1 MASAPP
7 TADAAKAIKSGDTV
21 DVTVAGQYPLSG
33 SVGYVL
39 TEEKTI
45 QVVINSPRGRW
56 SLLLPDTWIVPRND
70 HWHVQIP

>member
-1 MASAPP
+1 MALASASEV
-7 TADAAKAIKSGDTV
+7 ADVVKSGESV
-21 DVTVAGQYPLSG
+21 EVTVAGQYPLSG

-56 SLLLPDTWIVPRND
+56 SLLVPDTWVVRRNGA
-70 HWHVQIP
+70 WHVQIP

>member
-1 MASAPP
+1 L
-7 TADAAKAIKSGDTV
+7 ADAPQADSAVRAIKSGDTV

-33 SVGYVL
+33 EVGYVL
-39 TEEKTI
+39 TEEKTV

-56 SLLLPDTWIVPRND
+56 SLLLPDTWIVPRNG